1 MGLMLSQCARGTA
14 PVTHPPECGENQITE
29 HFLVLGKS
37 SIRLLSSR
45 DLEAG
50 LKLGPQAQ
58 VFLGKGC
65 VIGERQDNT
74 LSNRREEAY

>member
-1 MGLMLSQCARGTA
+1 MLTQCARGTA
-14 PVTHPPECGENQITE
+14 PVTHPPECGENQIIE
-29 HFLVLGKS
+29 HFLVLGKG

-45 DLEAG
+45 DLQAG
-50 LKLGPQAQ
+50 PQLGPQAQ

-65 VIGERQDNT
+65 IIGERQDNT